1 MTVTPDLLTQTRVF
15 SGVTFPAEAAAMWTR
30 VSLATGDTLWA
41 QNEAALQVGVLLS
54 GRLSVRVGDVPVAA
68 IGPGELVGESS
79 AFVRGEV
86 RTAAVIADQ
95 PSELVVLGRAHL
107 ATLRTAYPE
116 LYDALLDRALVEL
129 SERVVATDLRI
140 QQLSRGDR
148 DAPAPE
154 GVIASLWR
162 QWTTRTPGSGPDA
175 AAVLRTLPIVNEAS
189 EDVILELAPT
199 LLPRFVEKDT
209 AIFLEGDVGDA
220 LYVVAAGKI
229 GVVRGSEPGR
239 AHTLATIGP
248 GSLFGTGALLGH
260 GKRMATCVAE
270 VDSWVLCMDRIAFKA
285 QKGEVRRVWRE
296 ALLSALRG
304 QILGADRA
312 LARLEAGAPISAYD
326 EASGHISAHKG
337 G

>member
-1 MTVTPDLLTQTRVF
+1 MNVTPALLNETRVF
-15 SGVTFPAEAAAMWTR
+15 RGVPFPAEAAALWTP
-30 VSLATGDTLWA
+30 VSLAPGETLWA
-41 QNEAALQVGVLLS
+41 QEEAALHVGILVS
-54 GRLSVRVGDVPVAA
+54 GRLAVRVGDVPVAT

-86 RTAAVIADQ
+86 RTAAVVADQ

-107 ATLRTAYPE
+107 STLRTAYPD
-116 LYDALLDRALVEL
+116 LYDAMLDRALVEL

-148 DAPAPE
+148 DAPAAE

-162 QWTTRTPGSGPDA
+162 QWTARTPGPGPDA
-175 AAVLRTLPIVNEAS
+175 AAVLRTLPIIGEAS
-189 EDVILELAPT
+189 DEVIHQLAPT

-239 AHTLATIGP
+239 AHTLATLGP

-270 VDSWVLCMDRIAFKA
+270 VDSWLLCMDRIAFKA

-312 LARLEAGAPISAYD
+312 LAKLEAGAPKAAYD
-326 EASGHISAHKG
+326 EASGHISAHKAG
-337 G
+337 